1 LTGTDAKHVLEIAE
15 PVACW
20 QDVAVRYPYHR
31 ETAVGPVSM
40 AIRPGER
47 LLLLGPSGS
56 GKSTLLQ
63 TLTGL
68 IPQSIL
74 ADVAGSVR
82 LFGQEASARAPAQW
96 ASEVAQ
102 LFQNPEQML
111 CGMTVADEV
120 AFALEN
126 QGLAAT
132 EIERRVVAALDRVGF
147 PHDQRDR
154 RTMTLSGGEKQI
166 VALAAVLAQDA
177 PLLVVDEPTAHLAP
191 VAASRLRSLLL
202 ASRRA
207 SRGALIVDHRFE
219 GMLGMI
225 DRVVA
230 IGADGTMID
239 GGEPR
244 EFFRRCHAKLVSNGI
259 WVPLAVE
266 LDDALIA
273 AGIRLAK
280 APLTMSEA
288 TATLAALDSGRRTLA
303 QEVARSFAARQLAAA
318 PTSQTETGVVAALSG
333 VDCAPLFGPITLR
346 DASLVLHRGETI
358 AILGRNGA
366 GKTTLGATLAGLLR
380 PRQGRRSGPMG
391 SICFQNPESQFLTGS
406 VREELT
412 TPLADRHLA
421 EWGLAGLG
429 DRHPFELSQGQKR
442 RLALATVTAG
452 RDPPLLVLDEPTA
465 GLDAAGK
472 LLLRGRID
480 SLAGQGA
487 AIALITHDLD
497 FALAVCRRAVIV
509 GEGRVLA
516 DGPIAALMRDGAL
529 LARADLEEPPV
540 TALLRCL
547 ESFDC

>member
-1 LTGTDAKHVLEIAE
+1 M
-15 PVACW
+15 PVASW
-20 QDVAVRYPYHR
+20 QDVVVRYPYHR

-74 ADVAGSVR
+74 ADVAGAVR
-82 LFGQEASARAPAQW
+82 LFGQEAGARAPAQW

-111 CGMTVADEV
+111 CGMTVMDEV

-126 QGLAAT
+126 QGLGT
-132 EIERRVVAALDRVGF
+132 REIQHRVAAALDRVGF
-147 PHDQRDR
+147 PHGRRDR

-191 VAASRLRSLLL
+191 AAASRLRSLLL
-202 ASRRA
+202 ASRQA
-207 SRGALIVDHRFE
+207 SRGVLVVDHRLD

-244 EFFRRCHAKLVSNGI
+244 EFFRRCRATLAANGI

-266 LDDALIA
+266 LDAALIA

-280 APLTMSEA
+280 APLTMNEA
-288 TATLAALDSGRRTLA
+288 TVALASLGNGRRTLA
-303 QEVARSFAARQLAAA
+303 QEVARSFAARQFAAA
-318 PTSQTETGVVAALSG
+318 PASQTETGIVVALSG
-333 VDCAPLFGPITLR
+333 VHCAPLFGPITLG
-346 DASLVLHRGETI
+346 DVSLSLHRGETV

-406 VREELT
+406 VREELM
-412 TPLADRHLA
+412 TPPADRHLA

-442 RLALATVTAG
+442 RLALATVIAG
-452 RDPPLLVLDEPTA
+452 GDRPLLVLDEPTA

-472 LLLRGRID
+472 SLLRRQID
-480 SLAGQGA
+480 RLAGQGS
-487 AIALITHDLD
+487 AIAVITHDLD
-497 FALAVCRRAVIV
+497 FALGVCRRAVIL

-516 DGPIAALMRDGAL
+516 DGPIATLMRDHAL
-529 LARADLEEPPV
+529 LARADLEEPQV
-540 TALLRCL
+540 VSLLRWL
-547 ESFDC
+547 EQC

>member
-1 LTGTDAKHVLEIAE
+1 MLEIAE
-15 PVACW
+15 PVASW

-31 ETAVGPVSM
+31 EMAVGPVSM

-47 LLLLGPSGS
+47 VLLLGPSGS

-74 ADVAGSVR
+74 ADVAGAVR
-82 LFGQEASARAPAQW
+82 LFGQEAGARAPAQW
-96 ASEVAQ
+96 ASQVAQ

-126 QGLAAT
+126 QGLAAP
-132 EIERRVVAALDRVGF
+132 EIECRVVAALDRLGF
-147 PHDQRDR
+147 PRDQRDR

-191 VAASRLRSLLL
+191 AAASRLRGLLL
-202 ASRRA
+202 ASRQA
-207 SRGALIVDHRFE
+207 SRGALIVDHRLD

-230 IGADGTMID
+230 IGAGGTVID

-244 EFFRRCHAKLVSNGI
+244 EFFRRCRAKLVSNGI

-266 LDDALIA
+266 LDAALIS
-273 AGIRLAK
+273 AGIRLAG
-280 APLTMSEA
+280 APLTMSEVVA
-288 TATLAALDSGRRTLA
+288 ALAAFDDGRRTLA

-318 PTSQTETGVVAALSG
+318 QARQAETAIVAAMSG
-333 VDCAPLFGPITLR
+333 VDCAPLFGPVTLR
-346 DASLVLHRGETI
+346 DVSLVLHRGETM
-358 AILGRNGA
+358 AILGRNGS

-412 TPLADRHLA
+412 SPNADRHLA
-421 EWGLAGLG
+421 EWGLAGL
-429 DRHPFELSQGQKR
+429 DERHPFELSQGQKR
-442 RLALATVTAG
+442 RLALAMMTAG
-452 RDPPLLVLDEPTA
+452 RNPPLLVLDEPTA

-472 LLLRGRID
+472 SLLRQRID
-480 SLAGQGA
+480 SLAGQGS

-509 GEGRVLA
+509 GEGSVLA
-516 DGPIAALMRDGAL
+516 DGPVATLMRDHAL

-540 TALLRCL
+540 MALLHWL
-547 ESFDC
+547 ESCRC

>member
-1 LTGTDAKHVLEIAE
+1 MLEIAE
-15 PVACW
+15 PVASW

-31 ETAVGPVSM
+31 ATAVGPVSM

-74 ADVAGSVR
+74 ADVVGAVR

-96 ASEVAQ
+96 ASHVAQ

-126 QGLAAT
+126 QGLAAS
-132 EIERRVVAALDRVGF
+132 EIQRRVAAALDRVGF

-154 RTMTLSGGEKQI
+154 RTMTLSGGEKQL
-166 VALAAVLAQDA
+166 VALAAMLAQNA
-177 PLLVVDEPTAHLAP
+177 PLLVIDEPTAHLAP
-191 VAASRLRSLLL
+191 AAASRLGSLLL
-202 ASRRA
+202 ASRQAAR
-207 SRGALIVDHRFE
+207 SALIVDHRLD

-239 GGEPR
+239 GGAPR
-244 EFFRRCHAKLVSNGI
+244 EFFRRCHATLVSNGI
-259 WVPLAVE
+259 WVPLAVAV
-266 LDDALIA
+266 DAALIA

-288 TATLAALDSGRRTLA
+288 IATLAALNDGRRTLA
-303 QEVARSFAARQLAAA
+303 LEVARSLAARQLATAQA
-318 PTSQTETGVVAALSG
+318 SGTDNDIIAALSG
-333 VDCAPLFGPITLR
+333 VHCAPLFGPVTLR
-346 DASLVLHRGETI
+346 DVSLVLRRGETL

-380 PRQGRRSGPMG
+380 PRRGRRSGPMG

-412 TPLADRHLA
+412 APPVDRHLA

-472 LLLRGRID
+472 SLLSRRIER
-480 SLAGQGA
+480 LAGQGS

-497 FALAVCRRAVIV
+497 FALGVCRRAVVV

-516 DGPIAALMRDGAL
+516 DGPIAALMRDHAL

-540 TALLRCL
+540 LALLRWL
-547 ESFDC
+547 ESCRC

>member
-1 LTGTDAKHVLEIAE
+1 MI
-15 PVACW
+15 PVASW
-20 QDVAVRYPYHR
+20 QNVAVRYPYHQ

-40 AIRPGER
+40 AVRPGER
-47 LLLLGPSGS
+47 VLLLGPSGS

-74 ADVAGSVR
+74 ADVAGGVR
-82 LFGQEASARAPAQW
+82 LFGQEPGARPPAQW
-96 ASEVAQ
+96 ASQVAQ
-102 LFQNPEQML
+102 LFQNPEHML

-132 EIERRVVAALDRVGF
+132 EIECRVAVALDRVGV

-154 RTMTLSGGEKQI
+154 RTMTLSGGEKQL
-166 VALAAVLAQDA
+166 VALAAMLAQDA

-191 VAASRLRSLLL
+191 AAASRLRNLLL
-202 ASRRA
+202 ASRQA
-207 SRGALIVDHRFE
+207 SRGALIVDHRLD

-230 IGADGTMID
+230 IGADGTVID
-239 GGEPR
+239 AGEPR
-244 EFFRRCHAKLVSNGI
+244 QFFRRCRAKLVANGI

-266 LDDALIA
+266 LDAALIA
-273 AGIRLAK
+273 AGIRLAGLP
-280 APLTMSEA
+280 PLTMSEVVA
-288 TATLAALDSGRRTLA
+288 ALAALDHGRRTLA
-303 QEVARSFAARQLAAA
+303 QEVARSFAARELAAA
-318 PTSQTETGVVAALSG
+318 RARQAETDIVAALSS
-333 VDCAPLFGPITLR
+333 VHCAPLFGPVALR
-346 DASLVLHRGETI
+346 DVSLALHRAETV
-358 AILGRNGA
+358 AIIGRNGS

-380 PRQGRRSGPMG
+380 PRHGRRSGPMG
-391 SICFQNPESQFLTGS
+391 SICFQNPESQFLSGS

-412 TPLADRHLA
+412 TAPADRHLA

-429 DRHPFELSQGQKR
+429 ERHPLELSQGQKR
-442 RLALATVTAG
+442 RLALAMMTAG
-452 RDPPLLVLDEPTA
+452 RKPPLLVLDEPTA

-472 LLLRGRID
+472 SLLRQRID
-480 SLAGQGA
+480 SLAGQSS
-487 AIALITHDLD
+487 AIAVITHDLD

-516 DGPIAALMRDGAL
+516 DGPIIPLMMIGHCS
-529 LARADLEEPPV
+529 LAPISRSRP
-540 TALLRCL
+540 
-547 ESFDC
+547 S